1 MKKEFFTFWPKHLN
15 RELQIEPVMKYYS
28 YKLLEKTDPII
39 SNSKYTIKKGS
50 KQFDIVTYLNWSQF
64 LISEKFKNI
73 LDRNGFNGYECFP
86 AEIVGLSSKYYGWLN
101 INEVGPIIRENTNTH
116 IVWFDL
122 RTWKNYDIFHLKD
135 TYMNVCTKEVKEA
148 VEGGALTNIEFCPCY
163 GTWGEEPPV
172 L

>member
-1 MKKEFFTFWPKHLN
+1 MKKEFFAFWPKHLN
-15 RELQIEPVMKYYS
+15 RELQIEPIMKYYS

-50 KQFDIVTYLNWSQF
+50 KQFDIVTYLDWSQF

-101 INEVGPIIRENTNTH
+101 INEVGPIIRESPRGASGPRARAGRPARPRRRGRRGSPRACS
-116 IVWFDL
+116 
-122 RTWKNYDIFHLKD
+122 RTGIS
-135 TYMNVCTKEVKEA
+135 
-148 VEGGALTNIEFCPCY
+148 P
-163 GTWGEEPPV
+163 
-172 L
+172 